1 MLPPVFV
8 GQSRPY
14 CDGILP
20 NQAELPGAHLHFA
33 GVVESCSCVGP
44 RESAAIMRGFEF
56 IFA

>member
-14 CDGILP
+14 CDGIPPIGTKL
-20 NQAELPGAHLHFA
+20 LGAHLHFA
-33 GVVESCSCVGP
+33 GIVESRSRVGP

-56 IFA
+56 IIA